1 MGRDWTFNVYS
12 MPETEKRRPVK
23 VGVKIEPAEARSL
36 YLKN

>member
-1 MGRDWTFNVYS
+1 MGRDWTFNAYS

-23 VGVKIEPAEARSL
+23 AGVKIGPAEARFL